1 MRKIL
6 VATHS
11 YFAEGIRGALNFI
24 LGDKADLDIM
34 NAYITQDFDI
44 EAKVNQILEDL
55 SEDDELIVLVDLL
68 GGSVSNTFSNKIYDR
83 RLHVISGVN
92 FPMLLEIVL
101 SQSEDI
107 EEVIKS
113 GIESGKNGIVYV
125 NEVVNKTMNDIEEG
139 L

>member
-1 MRKIL
+1 
-6 VATHS
+6 
-11 YFAEGIRGALNFI
+11 
-24 LGDKADLDIM
+24 M

>member
-24 LGDKADLDIM
+24 LGDKANLDIM